1 MYINY
6 FFYKIKLFLL
16 YCFYFVCRYFQ
27 YLFFEVLC
35 EYFVQYDEYFELEF
49 LVLIFIGL
57 KFDVWF
63 LGLILFEVFIVSIFI
78 YIYDLYMY
86 YIYRFMYMYYLM
98 QLSILDN
105 IDSECYKLDY
115 CYIRINDIC
124 ICREKSFGVIL
135 LCYKYFLRF

>member
-115 CYIRINDIC
+115 CYI
-124 ICREKSFGVIL
+124 
-135 LCYKYFLRF
+135 